1 MWWPN
6 LSLVVTSIYTGLAQ
20 GVQPLIS
27 QAYGRKQ
34 TDTVRKQLKYSLL
47 SMAVF
52 SAAVYLILF
61 FFASPVAA
69 VFNSEK
75 NPELQRIAVE
85 GLKLYFTS
93 VLFTGFNIVLSTYF
107 TSVEKAL
114 PAQVISLLRGLIL
127 IIPAAFSHGFSLAHD
142 RRMAGAARHRASYR
156 RGGPAFSAA
165 VQKSVQ
171 FRPLT
176 NSFFCRYSEK
186 ERSYAMKKADRTGHR
201 QRGCD
206 PLL

>member
-127 IIPAAFSHGFSLAHD
+127 IIPAAFLMASLWHMTGVWLALPVTELLTAA
-142 RRMAGAARHRASYR
+142 AGLLFLQRYR
-156 RGGPAFSAA
+156 N
-165 VQKSVQ
+165 
-171 FRPLT
+171 L
-176 NSFFCRYSEK
+176 YS
-186 ERSYAMKKADRTGHR
+186 SGH
-201 QRGCD
+201 
-206 PLL
+206 